1 MLQFQPA
8 AGHNRRDHHAQS
20 GCRKLRCTEGG
31 QSRMVWT
38 YQHQHCVP
46 LGHTKMLKQLRM

>member
-1 MLQFQPA
+1 MLHFQPA

-46 LGHTKMLKQLRM
+46 LGQTKMLKQLRM